1 MGDPDPSFGAWRYLQ
16 TLLRERFPGTD
27 FEVVCVAMT
36 AINSHAILPM
46 ARECARRD
54 GDLWIIYM
62 GNNEMV
68 GPFGAGTVFGSRAP
82 GVGLVRADLAVKTTR
97 IGQLLDSLMQRWG
110 IHVVHSENLGR
121 AEHVRTS
128 PASV

>member
-1 MGDPDPSFGAWRYLQ
+1 MRPAGRRFMDFYL
-16 TLLRERFPGTD
+16 
-27 FEVVCVAMT
+27 
-36 AINSHAILPM
+36 
-46 ARECARRD
+46 
-54 GDLWIIYM
+54 

-110 IHVVHSENLGR
+110 IHSSTPKPGVG
-121 AEHVRTS
+121 
-128 PASV
+128 